1 MCTSHVHSIL
11 DKSVEA
17 WTRPN
22 VLEQN
27 LMLTSK
33 EKIFKKENIKNS
45 LGNLRGTKSF
55 SVLVSFC
62 LKQIIIIIIIIII
75 KRKRHLLPS
84 ALSIDRVRKV
94 IRNPK
99 QQRKKSSSPPVGV
112 PFLFCYRHTTIPAT
126 SINDCNVADS
136 FNA

>member
-33 EKIFKKENIKNS
+33 EKILKKENTKNS

-75 KRKRHLLPS
+75 IKRKRHLLPS
-84 ALSIDRVRKV
+84 ALSIDRVRNDLSYSKEKRAV
-94 IRNPK
+94 PLQWEYHSYSVTGILQF
-99 QQRKKSSSPPVGV
+99 QQHP
-112 PFLFCYRHTTIPAT
+112 
-126 SINDCNVADS
+126 
-136 FNA
+136 